1 LKEHVGDG
9 YLIVRFKILE
19 VVGMRDDCAIA
30 YCYPKSRKTFKRLGG
45 HGRRGYLDYGC
56 HGPFHLVTSWT
67 HHDTP
72 IFDDFP
78 PLPGRISVNVDTM
91 PRLTV
96 PYSLEMPIINLGF
109 EGPAGVRSVA
119 GVVDSGADRTLLPKS
134 LAASLG
140 IPSDD
145 LEPGGGAEGAGG
157 VWFPTWETAYA
168 LKARVIVP
176 FAQPRGPEPWGPWI
190 EMNPEF
196 ATDTIPMF
204 GRADF
209 FTAFTVTFDQP
220 TGNIFHLD
228 YMD

>member
-9 YLIVRFKILE
+9 YIIVRFKILE
-19 VVGMRDDCAIA
+19 IVGMRDDCAIA
-30 YCYPKSRKTFKRLGG
+30 YCHPKARKAFKRVGG

-56 HGPFHLVTSWT
+56 HGPFDLVTSWWT

-72 IFDDFP
+72 IFGDFP
-78 PLPGRISVNVDTM
+78 PLPGRISANVDAM

-119 GVVDSGADRTLLPKS
+119 GVVDSGADRTLLPKR
-134 LAASLG
+134 LG
-140 IPSDD
+140 IPSKD
-145 LEPGGGAEGAGG
+145 LEPAGGAEGAGG

-168 LKARVIVP
+168 LKARVVVP

-228 YMD
+228 YPD